1 VSPVGDTFCV
11 PCKYLVVPDG
21 QEDPQT
27 FTSRPA
33 ALSSESGERGKSDQ
47 NGHHRAPISR
57 KTWWA
62 QGSFGFATMSR
73 VIRIAPVGLRGRFRG
88 WALRYGCP
96 HSHTLLD
103 VAPCCGATQSTSS
116 HRRGDSSARVSRSPT
131 TSRSRASQSDA
142 VCPTSS
148 SPTTR
153 ERSPQH
159 QSASSPRIDE
169 TLCNC
174 DIVVK

>member
-62 QGSFGFATMSR
+62 QGSFGLATMSR
-73 VIRIAPVGLRGRFRG
+73 VIRIAGRPAWAFQGL
-88 WALRYGCP
+88 ALRYCCP
-96 HSHTLLD
+96 HSHALLLD
-103 VAPCCGATQSTSS
+103 IAPCCATASTCS
-116 HRRGDSSARVSRSPT
+116 HREDASTARVKTCPT
-131 TSRSRASQSDA
+131 TSRCRRAQRSTASA
-142 VCPTSS
+142 TS
-148 SPTTR
+148 SPTR
-153 ERSPQH
+153 AISAKAHHH
-159 QSASSPRIDE
+159 QKC
-169 TLCNC
+169 LCQS
-174 DIVVK
+174 DLGA